1 MNAPNHVQHPLEGMT
16 PESET
21 ARRVRMRF
29 ADGTLSYTTVTHRT
43 FAIKAVYYPQPAT
56 ALPTPI
62 INSTL
67 GPART
72 REDSNVKTKRTDQ
85 RRPPALAGNR
95 GRGGD
100 NYARLQPT
108 ADAPATQYAVVCRK
122 SGGRW
127 ITFGA
132 YDTAAMA
139 EQVAARLREV
149 GAVVEVVSDE
159 EVPHA

>member
-29 ADGTLSYTTVTHRT
+29 ADGTLSTRRSRIGRSRSRPCTTRNRRRHCRH
-43 FAIKAVYYPQPAT
+43 PSST
-56 ALPTPI
+56 ARW
-62 INSTL
+62 

-100 NYARLQPT
+100 NHARLQPT

-122 SGGRW
+122 SGGRS